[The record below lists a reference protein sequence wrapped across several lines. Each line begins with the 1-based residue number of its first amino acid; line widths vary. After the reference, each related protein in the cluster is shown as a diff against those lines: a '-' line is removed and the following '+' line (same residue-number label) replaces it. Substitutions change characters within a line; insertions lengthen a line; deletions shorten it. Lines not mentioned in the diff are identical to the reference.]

1 MYTDRELWRFLD
13 KEMDPADA
21 LALEAAAERDPTLAR
36 RLDELAMLGHHVA
49 AGAPTPPAGFA
60 ERVAALAGHASAP
73 LLDLDDARRF
83 MKRALIA
90 AAILG
95 AVGLA
100 YLAFGLLPDLLA
112 PDPMTANPLLGG
124 GR

>member
-1 MYTDRELWRFLD
+1 MHTDRELWRFLD
-13 KEMDPADA
+13 KEMEPADA
-21 LALEAAAERDPTLAR
+21 LALEAAAEKDPALAR
-36 RLDELAMLGHHVA
+36 RLDELAMLGHQVA
-49 AGAPTPPAGFA
+49 AGAPAPPAGFA
-60 ERVAALAGHASAP
+60 GRVAALAGRTPAP

-90 AAILG
+90 AAVLG